1 MDGTL
6 ILWMAIGLGFPIVM
20 NGIGRWAQGQWKSAE
35 SDRIPYYRRSAG
47 LLWVFMV
54 IYLAVYLWDGAISL
68 PLAMPFD
75 LPVWIA
81 AAGIIVYTFY
91 QWRSLQSVTEE
102 EATAIPE
109 RLGAAYDWL
118 PQKQSEWNA
127 YLLMAI
133 SVGIV
138 EEFLF
143 RGFLFLSLTQELHW
157 MWALALANVPF
168 ALSYV
173 YVGWNNALSV
183 YILGLVFTLLFYLT
197 GNLWLSVI
205 MHIVLEW
212 SRGRMAV
219 IGPRTADDRRL

>member
-1 MDGTL
+1 MDGTF
-6 ILWMAIGLGFPIVM
+6 ILWILIGLGFPIVM
-20 NGIGRWAQGQWKSAE
+20 NGMGRWAQRQWKSDE
-35 SDRIPYYRRSAG
+35 SNRIRYYRQAAG

-54 IYLAVYLWDGAISL
+54 IYLAIYLWDGAISW
-68 PLAMPFD
+68 PWAMPFD

-81 AAGIIVYTFY
+81 AAGIIVYTLY
-91 QWRSLQSVTEE
+91 QWRSLQSVAAE
-102 EATAIPE
+102 EATEIPE

-118 PQKQSEWNA
+118 PQNREEWNA

-133 SVGIV
+133 SAGIV

-168 ALSYV
+168 ALAYL

-197 GNLWLSVI
+197 GNIWLSV
-205 MHIVLEW
+205 MLHIVLEW

-219 IGPRTADDRRL
+219 IGPQTADG